1 MDAQGG
7 SAPLTA
13 EQMRDA
19 VSRLVKGVNA
29 SDPQEL
35 ARELFREDGEFS
47 SALIEAVPRLVSA
60 AAQAVKSFVESME
73 GMPAEKGAELVAR
86 SYAQVDGGEIGE
98 AVNALSRLIIRLHEE
113 NPELFAANRTGV
125 VSDVMQAMDFGKLRK
140 AITYRV
146 GERLEL
152 TRREVELLGES
163 PMALINIFSVV
174 APIVNDAL
182 QVLKTLF
189 DILALPAE
197 AMTYALLKIMEDID
211 WREFAAVVNGAAALV
226 INLHRGSLILGDGSL
241 YTRGPFLR
249 ISSDLVAGL
258 DGQALAEA
266 IAAVGEEGEAFS
278 TAFVNQVLGNENLA
292 LPLTE
297 AVVSL
302 ANSSFRTVAS
312 ILEKAN
318 TLPQETMSKM
328 VTAMVEDLEIAE
340 LARALNF
347 LAATGRRLI
356 AENPELLTRLSR
368 EALSALG
375 LDLGPEALAKGLN
388 RALSSY
394 NSWAAKNP
402 GLVAEGIGGFLVGID
417 TRELDRAAQSSAG
430 QVADALS
437 RNPEVMR
444 VALKAALSIVYG
456 GARGYVKGLRGRRK
470 TRKG

>member
-7 SAPLTA
+7 SDPLTA
-13 EQMRDA
+13 EQMRDT

-86 SYAQVDGGEIGE
+86 SYAQVNGGEIGE
-98 AVNALSRLIIRLHEE
+98 ALNALSRLVIRLHEE
-113 NPELFAANRTGV
+113 NPELFTANKTLV

-140 AITYRV
+140 AITYRG
-146 GERLEL
+146 GEQLGILRG
-152 TRREVELLGES
+152 EVELLGEN
-163 PMALINIFSVV
+163 PVALVNIFSVV
-174 APIVNDAL
+174 APLLNDAV

-189 DILALPAE
+189 GILALPPE
-197 AMTYALLKIMEDID
+197 AMTYALFKILEDID
-211 WREFAAVVNGAAALV
+211 WREFAAVLNGAAALIV
-226 INLHRGSLILGDGSL
+226 TLHRGSYIVGDGSL
-241 YTRGPFLR
+241 YTRGPFSR

-258 DGQALAEA
+258 DGQVLAEA
-266 IAAVGEEGEAFS
+266 LAAVGEEGEAFV
-278 TAFVNQVLGNENLA
+278 TALANQLLDNASVTV
-292 LPLTE
+292 PLTE

-302 ANSSFRTVAS
+302 ANSSFRTAAA
-312 ILEKAN
+312 ILEKAAA
-318 TLPQETMSKM
+318 LPSETIGGMAQA
-328 VTAMVEDLEIAE
+328 VAEDLEIAE
-340 LARALNF
+340 LARALNS
-347 LAATGRRLI
+347 LAATGRRLL

-368 EALSALG
+368 EALSALEI
-375 LDLGPEALAKGLN
+375 DLGPEALAAGLN

-394 NSWAAKNP
+394 NVWAAKNP
-402 GLVAEGIGGFLVGID
+402 GLVAEGAGGFLAGID
-417 TRELDRAAQSSAG
+417 ARELDMAARSSAA

-444 VALKAALSIVYG
+444 VVLKAVLSIVYG

-470 TRKG
+470 ARKG